1 MGSIAAALGLVVVA
15 HGLSCPVACG
25 IFSDQ
30 GLNLC
35 PLHWQVYYPWCHQGS
50 LCLFLNRACVRAQ
63 SLSRVQLFGT
73 PWTVAHQAPLSM
85 GFPSQAYWSGLP
97 FPTLEDLLGQ

>member
-35 PLHWQVYYPWCHQGS
+35 PLHWQVNINHWATREV
-50 LCLFLNRACVRAQ
+50 LTFNLVDF
-63 SLSRVQLFGT
+63 
-73 PWTVAHQAPLSM
+73 
-85 GFPSQAYWSGLP
+85 
-97 FPTLEDLLGQ
+97 E